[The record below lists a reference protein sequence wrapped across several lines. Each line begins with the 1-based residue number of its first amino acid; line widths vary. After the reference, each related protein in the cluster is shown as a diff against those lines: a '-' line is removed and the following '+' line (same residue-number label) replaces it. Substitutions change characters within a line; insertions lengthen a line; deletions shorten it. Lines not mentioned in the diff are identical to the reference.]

1 MVNMLKFANSLTEL
15 LLENIPTNRMVFI
28 IADSNVGHIIKQIKT
43 LIINNQLPTAEV
55 IDIFTGENNKTMFT
69 IEKLVGRLMERGAD
83 RNCFIVGVGGGIT
96 TDIVGFTAS
105 IYKRGVE
112 FGFIPTTLLAQT
124 DASIGGKNGV
134 NFNGYKNIL
143 GVIKQPNWIGITPD
157 VLRSLHPREF
167 RAGIAE
173 MLKTFM
179 IYDKES
185 YERAV
190 SYFTTVN
197 RFTQEHQSIIDPTTE
212 KIYNEE
218 ELISLIKIC
227 ANHKLAVVEKDE
239 FEMGERRVLNLGH
252 TFAHAI
258 EKEFNY
264 PDNGFPEIMHGEAV
278 ALGVIMASKLAG
290 NSSFSEKISADY
302 RSCGFPV
309 TMEEF
314 VTEAVKNRRAER
326 ATPINSK
333 RIISHIKNDKKIE
346 GDKLHL
352 ILPYGFNDVRDI
364 MVPVVD
370 LDNIVTSLK

>member
-1 MVNMLKFANSLTEL
+1 MVNMLKFADTLTEL
-15 LLENIPTNRMVFI
+15 LVNNIPADKAVFI
-28 IADSNVGHIIKQIKT
+28 IADSNVSHIIEQIKT
-43 LIINNQLPTAEV
+43 LIINNQLPTSEV

-105 IYKRGVE
+105 IYKRGVD
-112 FGFIPTTLLAQT
+112 FGFVPTTLLAQT

-143 GVIKQPNWIGITPD
+143 GVINQPKWIGITPE

-173 MLKTFM
+173 MLKTFI
-179 IYDKES
+179 IYDMES
-185 YERAV
+185 YNRAV
-190 SYFTTVN
+190 SYFTTMN
-197 RFTQEHQSIIDPTTE
+197 KIAKERESIIDPSTGKIFNEDELTE
-212 KIYNEE
+212 
-218 ELISLIKIC
+218 LIKIC
-227 ANHKLAVVEKDE
+227 TGHKLAVVEKDE

-290 NSSFSEKISADY
+290 NSSFTEKITEDY
-302 RSCGFPV
+302 RSCGFPA

-314 VTEAVKNRRAER
+314 VNEAVKRGRAEK

-346 GDKLHL
+346 AGKLHL

-364 MVPVVD
+364 MVPVTD
-370 LDNIVTSLK
+370 LDNIVTSLR

>member
-1 MVNMLKFANSLTEL
+1 MLKFANTLEEL
-15 LLENIPTNRMVFI
+15 LIGNIPNDRMVII
-28 IADSNVGHIIKQIKT
+28 IADSNVSHVIKQIKR
-43 LIINNQLPTAEV
+43 LIIDNKLPSAEV

-69 IEKLVGRLMERGAD
+69 IEKLVGKLMERGAD
-83 RNCFIVGVGGGIT
+83 RNCFIVGIGGGIT
-96 TDIVGFTAS
+96 TDIVGFMAS

-143 GVIKQPNWIGITPD
+143 GVINQPKWIGITPE

-167 RAGIAE
+167 RAGVAE

-179 IYDKES
+179 IYDPDS
-185 YERAV
+185 YTRAV
-190 SYFTTVN
+190 SYFTMIN
-197 RFTQEHQSIIDPTTE
+197 RATKEHGSIIDPTTD

-218 ELISLIKIC
+218 ELTELIKLC
-227 ANHKLAVVEKDE
+227 AGHKLAVVERDE
-239 FEMGERRVLNLGH
+239 FERGERRVLNLGH

-290 NSSFSEKISADY
+290 NSAFTEKITADY
-302 RSCGFPV
+302 RNCGFPA

-314 VTEAVKNRRAER
+314 VLEAVKTGRAET

-346 GDKLHL
+346 GGKLHL
-352 ILPYGFNDVRDI
+352 ILPYGFKDVRDI

-370 LDNIVTSLK
+370 LDNIVTSIK

>member
-1 MVNMLKFANSLTEL
+1 MLKFADTLTEL
-15 LLENIPTNRMVFI
+15 LVNNIPADKAVFI
-28 IADSNVGHIIKQIKT
+28 IADSNVSHIIEQIKT
-43 LIINNQLPTAEV
+43 LIINNLLPTSEV

-105 IYKRGVE
+105 IYKRGVD

-143 GVIKQPNWIGITPD
+143 GVINQPKWIGITPE

-173 MLKTFM
+173 MLKTFI
-179 IYDKES
+179 IYDRES
-185 YERAV
+185 YSRAV
-190 SYFTTVN
+190 SYFSTINNIVK
-197 RFTQEHQSIIDPTTE
+197 ESGSIIDPSTG
-212 KIYNEE
+212 KIFNEE
-218 ELISLIKIC
+218 ELTALIKIC
-227 ANHKLAVVEKDE
+227 AGHKLAVVEKDE
-239 FEMGERRVLNLGH
+239 FETGERRVLNLGH

-290 NSSFSEKISADY
+290 NSSFTEKITADY
-302 RSCGFPV
+302 RSCGFPA

-314 VTEAVKNRRAER
+314 VNEAVKRGRAEK

-346 GDKLHL
+346 GGKLHL

-370 LDNIVTSLK
+370 LDNIVTSLR

>member
-1 MVNMLKFANSLTEL
+1 MVNMLKFADTLTEL
-15 LLENIPTNRMVFI
+15 LVNNIPADKAVFI
-28 IADSNVGHIIKQIKT
+28 IADSNVSHIIEQIKT
-43 LIINNQLPTAEV
+43 LIINNLLPTSEV

-105 IYKRGVE
+105 IYKRGVD

-143 GVIKQPNWIGITPD
+143 GVINQPKWIGITPE

-173 MLKTFM
+173 MLKTFI

-185 YERAV
+185 YNRAV
-190 SYFTTVN
+190 SYFSTINNIVK
-197 RFTQEHQSIIDPTTE
+197 ESGSIIDPSTG
-212 KIYNEE
+212 KIFNEE
-218 ELISLIKIC
+218 ELTALIKIC
-227 ANHKLAVVEKDE
+227 AGHKLAVVEKDE
-239 FEMGERRVLNLGH
+239 FETGERRVLNLGH

-290 NSSFSEKISADY
+290 NSSFTEKITEDY
-302 RSCGFPV
+302 RNCGFPT

-314 VTEAVKNRRAER
+314 VNEAVKRGRAEK
-326 ATPINSK
+326 ATTVNSK

-346 GDKLHL
+346 GGKLHL

-364 MVPVVD
+364 MVPIVD
-370 LDNIVTSLK
+370 LDNIVTSLN

>member
-15 LLENIPTNRMVFI
+15 LLENIPNDRMVFI
-28 IADSNVGHIIKQIKT
+28 IADSNVGHIIKQIKA

-96 TDIVGFTAS
+96 TDIVGFTAG

-143 GVIKQPNWIGITPD
+143 GVIRQPNWIGITPD

-190 SYFTTVN
+190 SYFTTIN
-197 RFTQEHQSIIDPTTE
+197 RFAQEHQSIIDPATE

-227 ANHKLAVVEKDE
+227 ARHKLAVVEKDE

-314 VTEAVKNRRAER
+314 VTEAVKNGRAER
-326 ATPINSK
+326 VTHINSK

-352 ILPYGFNDVRDI
+352 IIPYGFNDVRDI

-370 LDNIVTSLK
+370 LDNIVASLK

>member
-1 MVNMLKFANSLTEL
+1 MLKFANTLEEL
-15 LLENIPTNRMVFI
+15 LIGNIPNDRMVII
-28 IADSNVGHIIKQIKT
+28 IADSNVSHVIKQIKR
-43 LIINNQLPTAEV
+43 LIIDNKLPSAEV

-69 IEKLVGRLMERGAD
+69 IEKLVGKLMERGAD
-83 RNCFIVGVGGGIT
+83 RNCFIVGIGGGIT
-96 TDIVGFTAS
+96 TDIVGFMAS
-105 IYKRGVE
+105 VYKRGVE

-143 GVIKQPNWIGITPD
+143 GVINQPKWIGITPE

-167 RAGIAE
+167 RAGVAE

-179 IYDKES
+179 IYDPDS
-185 YERAV
+185 YTRAV
-190 SYFTTVN
+190 SYFTMIN
-197 RFTQEHQSIIDPTTE
+197 RATKEHGSIIDPTTD

-218 ELISLIKIC
+218 ELTELIKLC
-227 ANHKLAVVEKDE
+227 AGHKLAVVERDE
-239 FEMGERRVLNLGH
+239 FERGERRVLNLGH

-290 NSSFSEKISADY
+290 NSAFTEKITADY
-302 RSCGFPV
+302 RNCGFPA

-314 VTEAVKNRRAER
+314 VLEAVKTGRAET

-346 GDKLHL
+346 GGKLHL
-352 ILPYGFNDVRDI
+352 ILPYGFKDVRDI

-370 LDNIVTSLK
+370 LDNIVTSIK

>member
-1 MVNMLKFANSLTEL
+1 MLKFANTLEEL
-15 LLENIPTNRMVFI
+15 LIGNIPNDRMVII
-28 IADSNVGHIIKQIKT
+28 IADSNVSHIIEQIRR
-43 LIINNQLPTAEV
+43 LIIDNRLPSSEV

-143 GVIKQPNWIGITPD
+143 GVINQPKWIGITPE

-167 RAGIAE
+167 RAGVAE

-179 IYDKES
+179 IYDPDS
-185 YERAV
+185 YTRAV
-190 SYFTTVN
+190 SYFTMIN
-197 RFTQEHQSIIDPTTE
+197 RVAKEHGSIIDPATG
-212 KIYNEE
+212 KIYNEDE
-218 ELISLIKIC
+218 LTELIKLC
-227 ANHKLAVVEKDE
+227 AGDKLAVVERDE

-290 NSSFSEKISADY
+290 NHAFTDKIMADY
-302 RSCGFPV
+302 RNCGFPV

-314 VTEAVKNRRAER
+314 VLEAVKEGRAKT

-346 GDKLHL
+346 GGRLHL
-352 ILPYGFNDVRDI
+352 ILPYGFKDVRDI

-370 LDNIVTSLK
+370 LDNIVASIR